1 MSKQSIAID
10 EILSNTDINWDNIIE
25 ESVQTNLT
33 PSQKKDVRNLMIA
46 TAKVAALTTL
56 KVIDENN

>member
-1 MSKQSIAID
+1 MSKQSLD
-10 EILSNTDINWDNIIE
+10 VDKILSNPDINWDEIID
-25 ESVQTNLT
+25 ESVQTNLS
-33 PSQKKDVRNLMIA
+33 PSQKRDVRNLMIA

>member
-33 PSQKKDVRNLMIA
+33 PSQKRDVRNLMIA